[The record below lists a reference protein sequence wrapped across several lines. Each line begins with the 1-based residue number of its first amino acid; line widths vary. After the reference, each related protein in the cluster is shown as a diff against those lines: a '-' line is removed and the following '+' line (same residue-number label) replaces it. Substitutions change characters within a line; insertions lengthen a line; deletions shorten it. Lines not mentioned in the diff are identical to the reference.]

1 MALFSIII
9 ATRNRPGIF
18 AEALSSVL
26 VQKEEFNEI
35 IVVNDGSDDAH
46 IDEYQDALHAA
57 PRPIKFYS
65 LPQRPNGHG
74 QSYALNYGVSKA
86 SNPYICF
93 LDDDDSWTDDGY
105 LARAEEAITGRI
117 PRPDLVFSNQS
128 AFFHDRKK
136 DGPIWLEG
144 LGEALEKSG
153 RAPEEDGL
161 FQLEADH
168 LIKYGHFCHLNT
180 MIVRRELYESV
191 GGMDEGIRW
200 ECDHDL
206 FLRLI
211 DVAQSMWLSPDVV
224 SRHNI
229 PDPAN
234 ASSMTTMLNETQR
247 RLYQL
252 RVFHK
257 ASIYAELPAIRTYG
271 RRHLGYTLK
280 RIASTLAQSGDYK
293 TAAFYAWQAMG
304 ALPTVKWFFY
314 ANYLTIR
321 SMGGKGIG

>member
-1 MALFSIII
+1 MNFGA
-9 ATRNRPGIF
+9 
-18 AEALSSVL
+18 
-26 VQKEEFNEI
+26 
-35 IVVNDGSDDAH
+35 
-46 IDEYQDALHAA
+46 
-57 PRPIKFYS
+57 
-65 LPQRPNGHG
+65 
-74 QSYALNYGVSKA
+74 SKA
-86 SNPYICF
+86 ANPYICF

-105 LARAEEAITGRI
+105 LARAEKAITNRF
-117 PRPDLVFSNQS
+117 PSPDLVFSNQS

-144 LGEALEKSG
+144 LAEKLENAG
-153 RAPEEDGL
+153 RSLDADGL
-161 FQLEADH
+161 YKIDADD
-168 LIKYGHFCHLNT
+168 LTRYGRFCHLNT
-180 MIVRRELYESV
+180 MIVRRALYESV

-206 FLRLI
+206 YLRLI
-211 DVAQSMWLSPDVV
+211 DVAQSMWLSPVIV

-229 PDPAN
+229 PDPAA

-252 RVFHK
+252 SVFNK
-257 ASIYAELPAIRTYG
+257 ASLYAERPAIRAYG

-280 RIASTLAQSGDYK
+280 RIASTLAQAGDYR

-304 ALPTVKWFFY
+304 ALPTVKWFVY